1 MALGS
6 GISFRRARI
15 GTQGVFYLDWGFK
28 REVGFAD
35 EEVPLADVLV
45 QYLGFDPV
53 IITVGHYKPL
63 LSVAI

>member
-1 MALGS
+1 MALGI

-15 GTQGVFYLDWGFK
+15 GTQGVFYVVWGFR

-45 QYLGFDPV
+45 QYLGFDPI
-53 IITVGHYKPL
+53 IITVGDYKPL
-63 LSVAI
+63 FSVAI